1 MKKIE
6 DNLLAITN
14 AMFKTKSDWQYVTD
28 EQKEKWF
35 FIINRNF
42 AKKYP
47 EKSQLF
53 NLKTINKVTSL
64 DIWYSFMND
73 KPYPNWFWS
82 KTPSNEKT
90 KISNTDFLSLKRR
103 FNIKDSDLDFL
114 IEKQFDFI
122 KEELTYLK
130 KLKEQ

>member
-1 MKKIE
+1 MKQID
-6 DNLLAITN
+6 DNLLAVTN
-14 AMFKTKSDWQYVTD
+14 AMFKTRDDWQFVTD

-42 AKKYP
+42 SKKYP
-47 EKSQLF
+47 DKSQLF

-64 DIWYSFMND
+64 DLWFYFMQN

-82 KTPSNEKT
+82 KTPSTEKA
-90 KISNTDFLSLKRR
+90 KVSNGDFLILKRR
-103 FNIKDSDLDFL
+103 LNIKDSDLDFL
-114 IEKQFDFI
+114 IENHFDFI